1 MNSHRI
7 LKHIQIQ
14 ITVYD
19 FLWIDNGKYVAIAA
33 ECLPEGFKA
42 RQLRAEYKMEAHLSD
57 MIYPK
62 SKAFGNRVLVSLENS
77 EQKPY
82 AVVEFWEEDV

>member
-1 MNSHRI
+1 
-7 LKHIQIQ
+7 
-14 ITVYD
+14 
-19 FLWIDNGKYVAIAA
+19 
-33 ECLPEGFKA
+33 
-42 RQLRAEYKMEAHLSD
+42 